1 MQRFIALF
9 AAVLA
14 LAAGAAVPA
23 AGQGG
28 AWAPPSRAMPEMPA
42 MAELDGAWRGALA
55 AWFRGTDEISGV
67 PLAQVRATG
76 EAGTGGRS
84 AYVRFMGGP
93 RAVAVWSDRNGD
105 GRADMI
111 EIYRGGSVAFQ
122 LIDSNYDGHAN
133 VLRAYDSGGALL
145 RETRY

>member
-1 MQRFIALF
+1 MQRFIATF
-9 AAVLA
+9 AAVLV

-23 AGQGG
+23 DAQGE
-28 AWAPPSRAMPEMPA
+28 WTPPSRAMPQMPA
-42 MAELDGAWRGALA
+42 MAELDGAWRAALA

-76 EAGTGGRS
+76 DAGTGGRS

-122 LIDSNYDGHAN
+122 LIDSDYDGHAN
-133 VLRAYDSGGALL
+133 VLRAYDTGGALL